1 MAFDPFAY
9 AQDWR
14 APFRA
19 ARPPAPQRLT
29 LEELLAQQQQFQPA
43 PRPAEIQDLGGL
55 SDAERRRLQLQSVF
69 AGMGSLGAA
78 MSTGDWRHAGAGADQ
93 VAGMQ
98 EHALAQANARQEQ
111 AWQAE
116 QERRAAEYQQ
126 QEKETQT
133 AAVYGMYQ
141 RAIEGEAPD
150 SPFVARAEAAAR
162 TGNMSELATMAS
174 PEVKGKRAGAR
185 AKGYDPDAWDTNE
198 RLTKELAA
206 ELERQ
211 KAAASEAAELARLE
225 KEEAIR
231 REAAIAEEK
240 AMREL
245 GPAPQW
251 LPPLSRV
258 EAEAAINAKYRDQG
272 GAATQRIMEA
282 NGVPGL
288 VKIDPATGALSFTP
302 ATGIPDKPGIVREF
316 VNEDGEK
323 APYRLHT
330 DGVFYP
336 MKVAPTG
343 STPPPRPTPSPAGG
357 GPANNAKALGLRNEA
372 AIAILRGGDPARGL
386 AALQQRLG
394 PGGKLDGYT
403 AEQIIEE
410 AKAQARK
417 RGWKG

>member
-9 AQDWR
+9 DWR

-55 SDAERRRLQLQSVF
+55 SDAERRRLQLQSAF
-69 AGMGSLGAA
+69 SGMGSLGAA

-93 VAGMQ
+93 IAGMQ

-116 QERRAAEYQQ
+116 QERKAAEYQQ
-126 QEKETQT
+126 QEKQTQT

-141 RAIEGEAPD
+141 RAIEGEKPD
-150 SPFVARAEAAAR
+150 SPWVARAEAAAR
-162 TGNMSELATMAS
+162 RGDMAELATMAS
-174 PEVKGKRAGAR
+174 PEVLGKRRAAF
-185 AKGYDPDAWDTNE
+185 AKGYDPDVWDTSE
-198 RLTKELAA
+198 RLTADLANELEQRKRAA
-206 ELERQ
+206 LEAQELERRR
-211 KAAASEAAELARLE
+211 KEAEIDQA
-225 KEEAIR
+225 
-231 REAAIAEEK
+231 AAIAEEK

-251 LPPLSRV
+251 MPPLSRI

-288 VKIDPATGALSFTP
+288 AKIDPTTGALTFTP
-302 ATGIPDKPGIVREF
+302 ATGIPDKPGLVREF
-316 VNEDGEK
+316 MNEDGEK

-336 MKVAPTG
+336 MKVAPAG
-343 STPPPRPTPSPAGG
+343 SAPPPG
-357 GPANNAKALGLRNEA
+357 GPAKNSKALGLRNEA
-372 AIAILRGGDPARGL
+372 AVAILRGGDPARGL

-394 PGGKLDGYT
+394 PGGKMDGYT